1 MLIALYTIFILS
13 GGGTFGPMVFID
25 EALDNTR
32 TAIVDD
38 DRRKEAIVTLKAMKS
53 RTRQYT
59 KAIKAVSKD
68 MDSSM
73 GGYEFADEEI
83 DAIWDRYFD
92 LNTEYSKDIVEIR
105 FQLRDQIT
113 REEWEA
119 IFPAPV
125 SSN

>member
-73 GGYEFADEEI
+73 GGHEFADEEI